1 MTTLL
6 VYGICLVASAF
17 VSAFIYPDT
26 TKTKMPETLEESET
40 MARSKAPCLSWY
52 R

>member
-26 TKTKMPETLEESET
+26 TKTKMPETLDET